1 MEDRSSRGELGKE
14 MRTEAG
20 SEGGLVAAL
29 KTEEGPRKWGGGAL
43 EAGEGKEVDSPLEP
57 PERTQLCNHLDLSP
71 ARAPLDFSSPEL

>member
-29 KTEEGPRKWGGGAL
+29 KTEEGPRKWGGVLWKL
-43 EAGEGKEVDSPLEP
+43 EK
-57 PERTQLCNHLDLSP
+57 
-71 ARAPLDFSSPEL
+71 ARK